1 PLPQVSLIQPPG
13 SPSQRVRARGV
24 APASELPRRDEGQ
37 VEEEADEAAQE
48 EAPKDEAEIQVGSDL
63 QTRVAVL

>member
-1 PLPQVSLIQPPG
+1 LFIQPPC
-13 SPSQRVRARGV
+13 SSSLCVRSRGV

-48 EAPKDEAEIQVGSDL
+48 EAPKDEAEIQVGRYADEGGCALSM
-63 QTRVAVL
+63 